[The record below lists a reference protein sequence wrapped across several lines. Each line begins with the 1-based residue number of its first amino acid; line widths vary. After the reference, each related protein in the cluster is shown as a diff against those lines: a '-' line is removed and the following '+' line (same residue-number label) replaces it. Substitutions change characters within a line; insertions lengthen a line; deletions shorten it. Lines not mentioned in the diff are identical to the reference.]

1 MITLDSLHKMN
12 PSFFPQLTVKPVK
25 SKKVTAKPV
34 SKPTIKKVIAA
45 LKGMDWLSFSQVKD
59 ITGFTSGTISRASK
73 YLVHDKIA
81 ITKVDEHGQSRKS
94 WLKLVA

>member
-34 SKPTIKKVIAA
+34 SKATVKSVVKA
-45 LKGMDWLSFSQVKD
+45 LTGASWLTFKQVQD
-59 ITGFTSGTISRASK
+59 LTGFTSGTISRASK
-73 YLVHDKIA
+73 HLVRDNIA
-81 ITKVDEHGQSRKS
+81 ITKVDKHGQSRKY
-94 WLKLVA
+94 WLKLVV